1 MQNVII
7 IIYILFSILLLIIA
21 LISAQEVED
30 FSNVK
35 VSKVPVEFS

>member
-30 FSNVK
+30 LSNVK

>member
-1 MQNVII
+1 MQNFII

-30 FSNVK
+30 LSNVK